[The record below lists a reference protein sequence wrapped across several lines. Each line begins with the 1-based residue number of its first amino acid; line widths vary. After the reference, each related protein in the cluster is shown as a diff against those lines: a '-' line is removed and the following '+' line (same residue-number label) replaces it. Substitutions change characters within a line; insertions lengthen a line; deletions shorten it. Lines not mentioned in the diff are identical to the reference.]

1 MIIKLKIETSEFGNA
16 KFWMKEKQK
25 NLSNLAWK
33 FWKPW
38 YIKKLVAPLWNEAE
52 WMKYSGLKNPVFLE
66 KLNSANGPSQI
77 QTVKQTLLS
86 FDKENL
92 NQTWIQ
98 LFEKV
103 KKHRQ
108 TCLLQNNFCTES
120 LILAQNERWRH
131 GLGMQV
137 ERCSNAQWRKGEERV
152 SNLPLSWE

>member
-1 MIIKLKIETSEFGNA
+1 MIIKLEIETGEFGNA
-16 KFWMKEKQK
+16 KFRMKEKIK
-25 NLSNLAWK
+25 NLSNIAWK
-33 FWKPW
+33 FWKLW
-38 YIKKLVAPLWNEAE
+38 YIKNSLLRFEMKLSEWNTAD
-52 WMKYSGLKNPVFLE
+52 WKIRCSLKNWIVRM
-66 KLNSANGPSQI
+66 AR
-77 QTVKQTLLS
+77 VKFKQWSKHCWVLIR
-86 FDKENL
+86 KI
-92 NQTWIQ
+92 WIKREFNF
-98 LFEKV
+98 FEKV

>member
-1 MIIKLKIETSEFGNA
+1 MKRLKYN
-16 KFWMKEKQK
+16 
-25 NLSNLAWK
+25 
-33 FWKPW
+33 
-38 YIKKLVAPLWNEAE
+38 
-52 WMKYSGLKNPVFLE
+52 GLQNPVFLE

>member
-1 MIIKLKIETSEFGNA
+1 
-16 KFWMKEKQK
+16 
-25 NLSNLAWK
+25 
-33 FWKPW
+33 
-38 YIKKLVAPLWNEAE
+38 
-52 WMKYSGLKNPVFLE
+52 MKYSGLKNPVFLE

-108 TCLLQNNFCTES
+108 TCLLQNNFLYGEFDPGSERTLAAGLTHASWAGLIGS
-120 LILAQNERWRH
+120 LLLIMRAAHWWVTRGNIPIGGGQQLETIANT
-131 GLGMQV
+131 
-137 ERCSNAQWRKGEERV
+137 A
-152 SNLPLSWE
+152 

>member
-1 MIIKLKIETSEFGNA
+1 MIIKLKIETGEFGNA

-33 FWKPW
+33 IWKLW
-38 YIKKLVAPLWNEAE
+38 YIKNSLLRFKMKLSEWNTAD
-52 WMKYSGLKNPVFLE
+52 WKNPVFLE

-103 KKHRQ
+103 KKAQ
-108 TCLLQNNFCTES
+108 T
-120 LILAQNERWRH
+120 
-131 GLGMQV
+131 
-137 ERCSNAQWRKGEERV
+137 
-152 SNLPLSWE
+152 NLSATK

>member
-1 MIIKLKIETSEFGNA
+1 MKLSE
-16 KFWMKEKQK
+16 
-25 NLSNLAWK
+25 
-33 FWKPW
+33 
-38 YIKKLVAPLWNEAE
+38 WNTAD
-52 WMKYSGLKNPVFLE
+52 WKNPVFLE

-108 TCLLQNNFCTES
+108 TCLLQNIFCTES